1 MRIHT
6 LISIALITVG
16 LWSCS
21 GKKEEKKTIR
31 IPVTLPEWQ
40 RLSEAVSFR
49 PLAERRGEEGTRF
62 TRLGKQETGID
73 FQNHVER
80 KNIRN
85 YLLNGAGLTVG
96 DIDNDGWPDLFLVCQ
111 DGPNR
116 LYRQVAP
123 WKFEDITMAAGIE
136 DHNAWGSGACFADLD
151 NDGDLDLF
159 VCNKGAANEFYLN
172 SGNGKFTGGRFSLY
186 APQNASPTMA
196 APADYD
202 RDGDLDLYVT
212 ANRLFDFKELF
223 NHKIEVIQDTATGK
237 RRVPPP
243 FDEHCQYNEGNILV
257 ELGSPDVLVRNDGGQ
272 PGSPPILRSVPHA
285 KSGLSPGRDHGLAAV
300 WFDIN
305 NDQWPDLYVSNDF
318 SSPDHLYLNT
328 GDTFSDV
335 TGEVVPYTSFYSMGS
350 DFADI
355 NNDGWIDYLSTDMS
369 STTHYKQKTMMGLM
383 ERSQWFLDNLEPR
396 QQMRNVLHINTG
408 AGKFISAEFFAGLD
422 STDWTWGAMFG
433 DLDNDGLEDV
443 YITNGMERN
452 IQDADLAARSIKMNK
467 MGVSKEK
474 IREEIRNAPRLP
486 ERNLVFRN
494 LGDLRFAPANDSW
507 KLTEETVSHGGLLC
521 DIDRDGDLDIIT
533 NNMNEPVT
541 LLRNESGPQNE
552 GILVSLVGKKS
563 NRFGLGARVVVQTS
577 MDKHTRILTSSRG
590 YASGCEPVVHF
601 GLGTSTEIL
610 KLTVFWPS
618 GAEQIL
624 ENLATG
630 RHYRISEPAN
640 APVSAPPAKP
650 LSNKGSPV
658 LFNELPASGSG
669 LDFTHVENRVDD
681 FATQPLLPNKLSRFG
696 PALCAGDFN
705 GDGLEDVF
713 AGGAAGSAGELFLR
727 HKDGKFLSAPAG
739 TAFTDYRHSEDIAAV
754 ALDADNDGD
763 EDIYVVSGGNHADAQ
778 SPLYQDRLYLNQG
791 SGKFMLAPEGS
802 LPKMRE
808 SGSCVAAADI
818 DRDGDIDLFVGARLV
833 PGNYPMPPV
842 SRLLLNNG
850 GRFTLAT
857 SAGLAPEGMITGA
870 VFSDIDADGWMDLV
884 TCMEWGPISVW
895 KNTGGTFT
903 NIDSGT
909 GMASLSGWWNGIS
922 AGDIDGD
929 GDPDFIATNFGL
941 NTKYHASVKHPAL
954 LYAADFGNGHMNVVE
969 AEHTE
974 GKIYP
979 VRGKSCSTHAMP
991 FLQEKF
997 PTFHDFAL
1005 ATIDEIYAPAKNEGT
1020 LELKATTL
1028 SSMLI
1033 LNMGQGKF
1041 QARALPVLA
1050 QLSPAF
1056 GSVMHDFDGDGHLDV
1071 VIGQNFYHP
1080 QRETGRMNAGLNVF
1094 LKGNGK
1100 GELEAI
1106 WPSVS
1111 GLLTR
1116 DDSRNLLLIDDH
1128 SHPLLLSAPNNS
1140 RMRAFTFGQ

>member
-1 MRIHT
+1 M
-6 LISIALITVG
+6 LCA
-16 LWSCS
+16 CS
-21 GKKEEKKTIR
+21 RKENKQGMVT
-31 IPVTLPEWQ
+31 PDTLPEWKQ
-40 RLSEAVSFR
+40 LSELVSFR
-49 PLAERRGEEGTRF
+49 PLSERKEKQGTRF

-123 WKFEDITMAAGIE
+123 WKFEDITKEAGIE
-136 DHNAWGSGACFADLD
+136 DHNAWGCGACFADMD

-172 SGNGKFTGGRFSLY
+172 AGNSKFIGGRFSLY
-186 APQNASPTMA
+186 APQHASPTMA

-212 ANRLFDFKELF
+212 ANRLFDFRELF
-223 NHKIEVIQDTATGK
+223 NHKIEVIQDPVTGK
-237 RRVPPP
+237 RRVLPP

-257 ELGSPDVLVRNDGGQ
+257 ELGSPDILMRNDGGQ
-272 PGSPPILRSVPHA
+272 PGAPPILRSVPYT
-285 KSGLSPGRDHGLAAV
+285 KSGLSSERDHGLAAV

-305 NDQWPDLYVSNDF
+305 NDQWPELYVSNDF

-328 GDTFSDV
+328 GGTFSDV
-335 TGEVVPYTSFYSMGS
+335 TADVVAYTSFYSMGS

-408 AGKFISAEFFAGLD
+408 AGKFLAAEFFAGLD

-452 IQDADLAARSIKMNK
+452 IQDADLAARAIQLNK
-467 MGVSKEK
+467 IGAAKEK

-486 ERNLVFRN
+486 EKNLALRNVGKLKFDPV
-494 LGDLRFAPANDSW
+494 NDSW
-507 KLTEETVSHGGLLC
+507 NLNEETVSHGGLLC

-533 NNMNEPVT
+533 NNMNEPVS
-541 LLRNESGPQNE
+541 LLRNESGPQQKAVL
-552 GILVSLVGKKS
+552 ISLIGKTS
-563 NRFGLGARVVVQTS
+563 NRFGLGARVVAQTENA
-577 MDKHTRILTSSRG
+577 MHTRILTSSRG
-590 YASGCEPVVHF
+590 YASGCEPVMHF
-601 GLGTSTEIL
+601 GLGQSTSIRE
-610 KLTVFWPS
+610 LTIFWPS
-618 GAEQIL
+618 GAQQVIK
-624 ENLATG
+624 NLSTG
-630 RHYRISEPAN
+630 YHYMISEPDN
-640 APVSAPPAKP
+640 APATAPPPKP
-650 LSNKGSPV
+650 LANPDLPV
-658 LFNELPASGSG
+658 LFKELPASGTG
-669 LDFTHVENRVDD
+669 LDFSHKENRVDD
-681 FATQPLLPNKLSRFG
+681 FANQPLLPNKLSHFG

-705 GDGLEDVF
+705 GDGLNDLFV
-713 AGGAAGSAGELFLR
+713 GGAAGSPSQVFIAAKNGQFLAQPNGNTFNSSR
-727 HKDGKFLSAPAG
+727 DC
-739 TAFTDYRHSEDIAAV
+739 EDVAAV
-754 ALDADNDGD
+754 AFDADNDGD
-763 EDIYVVSGGNHADAQ
+763 EDIYVVSGGNHSTAK
-778 SPLYQDRLYLNQG
+778 SPLYQDRLYLNGG
-791 SGKFMLAPEGS
+791 SGTFMPAPTGA
-802 LPKMRE
+802 LPEMRE
-808 SGSCVAAADI
+808 SGSCVTATDI
-818 DRDGDIDLFVGARLV
+818 DRDGDVDLFVGSRFI
-833 PGNYPMPPV
+833 PGNYPMPPT
-842 SRLLLNNG
+842 SRLLVNNG
-850 GRFTLAT
+850 GQFTIST
-857 SAGLAPEGMITGA
+857 SSGLAPEGMITDA
-870 VFSDIDADGWMDLV
+870 LFSDIDADGWVDLI

-895 KNTGGTFT
+895 KNTGGTFN
-903 NIDSGT
+903 NIDSRT
-909 GMASLSGWWNGIS
+909 GMASLRGWWNGIS
-922 AGDIDGD
+922 NGDIDND

-941 NTKYHASVKHPAL
+941 NIKYHASQTQPAL
-954 LYAADFGNGHMNVVE
+954 LYAADFGTGRMNVVE

-979 VRGKSCSTHAMP
+979 IRGKSCSTQAMP

-1005 ATIDEIYAPAKNEGT
+1005 ATIDEIYAPEKNKDA
-1020 LELKATTL
+1020 LKLKATTL
-1028 SSMLI
+1028 SSVLI
-1033 LNMGQGKF
+1033 LNMGKGKF
-1041 QARALPVLA
+1041 QIRPLPALA

-1056 GSVMHDFDGDGHLDV
+1056 GSVMHDFDGDGHLDA

-1080 QRETGRMNAGLNVF
+1080 QRETGRMNAGLNLF

-1100 GELEAI
+1100 GDLKAI
-1106 WPSVS
+1106 WPSSS

-1116 DDSRNLLLIDDH
+1116 DDSRNLLILDDH
-1128 SHPLLLSAPNNS
+1128 TPPLLLSAPNNS
-1140 RMRAFTFGQ
+1140 RMRTFTFGQ

>member
-1 MRIHT
+1 MRIHP
-6 LISIALITVG
+6 LISASLITAI
-16 LWSCS
+16 LCSCS
-21 GKKEEKKTIR
+21 RKENKQRMVT
-31 IPVTLPEWQ
+31 PDTLPEWKK
-40 RLSEAVSFR
+40 LSELVSFR
-49 PLAERRGEEGTRF
+49 PLAERKEKQGTHF
-62 TRLGKQETGID
+62 TLLGKQETGID

-123 WKFEDITMAAGIE
+123 WKFEDITTIAGIE
-136 DHNAWGSGACFADLD
+136 DHKAWGSGACFADMD

-159 VCNKGAANEFYLN
+159 VCNKGSANEFYLN

-186 APQNASPTMA
+186 APKNASPTMA

-223 NHKIEVIQDTATGK
+223 NHKIEVIQDTITGK

-243 FDEHCQYNEGNILV
+243 FNEHCQYNEGNILV

-272 PGSPPILRSVPHA
+272 SGKPPVLRAVMPA
-285 KSGLSPGRDHGLAAV
+285 KSGLSPARDHGLAAV

-318 SSPDHLYLNT
+318 SSPDHLYLND
-328 GDTFSDV
+328 GGNFSDV
-335 TGEVVPYTSFYSMGS
+335 IGDLVPYTSFYSMGS

-355 NNDGWIDYLSTDMS
+355 NNDGWLDYLSTDMS

-396 QQMRNVLHINTG
+396 QQMRNVLHVNTG
-408 AGKFISAEFFAGLD
+408 AGKFIATEFFAGVD
-422 STDWTWGAMFG
+422 STDWTWTAMFG
-433 DLDNDGLEDV
+433 DLDNDGLEDI

-452 IQDADLAARSIKMNK
+452 IQDADLAAKSIKLNK
-467 MGVSKEK
+467 MGASKEK
-474 IREEIRNAPRLP
+474 IREQILNAPRLP
-486 ERNLVFRN
+486 EKNLAFRN
-494 LGDLRFAPANDSW
+494 LGDLRFEPANESW
-507 KLTEETVSHGGLLC
+507 GLGGATVSHGGLLC
-521 DIDRDGDLDIIT
+521 DLDRDGDLDIIT

-541 LLRNESGPQNE
+541 LLRNDSGPQHE

-563 NRFGLGARVVVQTS
+563 NRFGLGARIVAQTA

-601 GLGTSTEIL
+601 GLGPSTIIR

-618 GAEQIL
+618 GAEQTL
-624 ENLATG
+624 EKLATG
-630 RHYRISEPAN
+630 RHYRIAEPDN
-640 APVSAPPAKP
+640 APASAPPPKP
-650 LSNKGSPV
+650 LSTPDPTV
-658 LFNELPASGSG
+658 IFNELPASATG

-681 FATQPLLPNKLSRFG
+681 FAGQPLLPNKLSHFG

-705 GDGLEDVF
+705 GDGLADVF
-713 AGGAAGSAGELFLR
+713 AGGAAGSAGQLFLR
-727 HKDGKFLSAPAG
+727 AKDGKFLAQPAG
-739 TAFTDYRHSEDIAAV
+739 AAFADYRHSEDIDAV

-763 EDIYVVSGGNHADAQ
+763 ADLYVVSGGNHADAQ
-778 SPLYQDRLYLNQG
+778 SPLYQDRLYLN
-791 SGKFMLAPEGS
+791 SGTGEFTLAPAGT

-808 SGSCVAAADI
+808 SGSCVAATDI
-818 DRDGDIDLFVGARLV
+818 DRDGDIDLFVGARLI

-850 GRFTLAT
+850 GKFTIAT
-857 SAGLAPEGMITGA
+857 SAGPAPGGMMTDAI
-870 VFSDIDADGWMDLV
+870 FSDIDSDGWMDLV
-884 TCMEWGPISVW
+884 TCSEWGPVSIW
-895 KNTGGTFT
+895 KNTGGTFS
-903 NIDSGT
+903 NINSGS
-909 GMASLSGWWNGIS
+909 GLEALSGWWNGIS

-941 NTKYHASVKHPAL
+941 NTKYHASAAQPAL
-954 LYAADFGNGHMNVVE
+954 LYAADFGSGRMNVVE

-979 VRGKSCSTHAMP
+979 VRGKSCSTDAMP

-1005 ATIDEIYAPAKNEGT
+1005 ATIDEIYAPGKNEDT

-1028 SSMLI
+1028 SSILI
-1033 LNMGQGKF
+1033 LNMGEGKF
-1041 QARALPVLA
+1041 ATRALPTLA
-1050 QLSPAF
+1050 QLSPSF
-1056 GSVMHDFDGDGHLDV
+1056 GSVMHDFNGDGHLDV
-1071 VIGQNFYHP
+1071 VVGQNFYHP
-1080 QRETGRMNAGLNVF
+1080 QRETGRMNAGLNVL

-1100 GELEAI
+1100 GDLEAI
-1106 WPSVS
+1106 WPSAS

-1116 DDSRNLLLIDDH
+1116 DDSRNLMVLEDNER
-1128 SHPLLLSAPNNS
+1128 SLLLSAPNNS
-1140 RMRAFTFGQ
+1140 RLRVFEFQQ